1 MRNQTS
7 GFPHAI
13 ALYDFEAEN
22 AGELSFKVS
31 SNVENYNENCNKHF
45 YSQENDILRLLN
57 KVDDN
62 WYEGM
67 LDGRSGYIPQS
78 YVNVKIA
85 LP

>member
-1 MRNQTS
+1 MIN
-7 GFPHAI
+7 F
-13 ALYDFEAEN
+13 
-22 AGELSFKVS
+22 FKKK
-31 SNVENYNENCNKHF
+31 NV